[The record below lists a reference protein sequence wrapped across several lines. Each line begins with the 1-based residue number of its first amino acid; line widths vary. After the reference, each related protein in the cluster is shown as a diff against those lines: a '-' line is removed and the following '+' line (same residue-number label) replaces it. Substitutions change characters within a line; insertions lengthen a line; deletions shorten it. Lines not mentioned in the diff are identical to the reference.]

1 MGGMSLTGGLSST
14 VDGTMTLG
22 FSVVILLIYTVC
34 FLWIARD
41 SFCRRDIK

>member
-1 MGGMSLTGGLSST
+1 MMTAAFGTTTLLP
-14 VDGTMTLG
+14 DGTMTLG
-22 FSVVILLIYTVC
+22 FSVVVLLVYTAC